1 MQGRGATLCYASP
14 QMKKSEQNVRPRC
27 LVVAGPNGAG
37 KTTFAREFLPNDERI
52 LNFVNADLI
61 AGGLSPLKPEL
72 AAIAAGRLV
81 LKEIDRLVAGRADF
95 AFESTLSGLGYISRL
110 REMKQSGYHIEIIYL
125 RIFSARLAMNRIK
138 SRVKQGGHDVPRADV
153 QRRFAR
159 SWLNFQQHYRPLA
172 DLWAVYDNSTRP
184 PKLIGSGP

>member
-1 MQGRGATLCYASP
+1 
-14 QMKKSEQNVRPRC
+14 MKKSEQNVRPRC

-138 SRVKQGGHDVPRADV
+138 SRVQQGGHNVPRVDV

-159 SWLNFQQHYRPLA
+159 SWRNFQEHYRPLA

-184 PKLIGSGP
+184 PKLLGSGP

>member
-1 MQGRGATLCYASP
+1 MQSRDATLCYASP
-14 QMKKSEQNVRPRC
+14 QMKQSEQNVRPRC

-81 LKEIDRLVAGRADF
+81 LKEIDRLVAARADF

-138 SRVKQGGHDVPRADV
+138 SRVQQGGHNVPRADV

-159 SWLNFQQHYRPLA
+159 GWRNFQEHYRPLA
-172 DLWAVYDNSTRP
+172 DLWSVHDNSTRP